1 VQKEFGVSERRAC
14 RVTGQQRA
22 TQRYQRRIVSDEAQ
36 LVKEMRVHAAKHPR
50 FGSPRILSLLTTHG
64 WRVNHK
70 RVERLWRLEGLKVPQ
85 RQRKRRRLGHS
96 ANSCTRRKAE
106 RRNHVWTYDFV
117 MDRTEDGK
125 RLKLLTIVDE
135 YTRECL
141 AVDVARHITGTAVI
155 DTLNR
160 LIRERGAPGHVRS
173 DNGPEFIA
181 HAVRTW
187 LTSEH
192 VDTLFIAPGSPWE
205 NAYCESFNGKLQDE
219 LLKGE
224 LFTSLVEARWLVDR
238 WRHEYNHDRPHSS
251 LGYETPA
258 RFAARCGTYG
268 ADARRPF
275 QSREADQD
283 PDQGKLSERV
293 DQRAG

>member
-1 VQKEFGVSERRAC
+1 
-14 RVTGQQRA
+14 VTGQVRA
-22 TQRYQRRIVSDEAQ
+22 TQRYQRRTASLDVE
-36 LVKEMRVHAAKHPR
+36 LVKEMRWHAAKHPR
-50 FGSPRILSLLTTHG
+50 FGSPRVLRLLNRNG

-70 RVERLWRLEGLKVPQ
+70 RIERLWRREGLKVPQ

-96 ANSCTRRKAE
+96 ANSCSRRKAE

-125 RLKLLTIVDE
+125 RLKFLTIVDE

-141 AVDVARHITGTAVI
+141 AIVVARHITGVEVVE
-155 DTLNR
+155 TLRR
-160 LIRERGAPGHVRS
+160 LISERGAPTYVRS

-181 HAVRTW
+181 QAVRAW
-187 LTSEH
+187 LASAH

-224 LFTSLVEARWLVDR
+224 LFTSLAEARWLTER
-238 WRHEYNHDRPHSS
+238 WRHEYNHERPYSS
-251 LGYETPA
+251 LEYETPA

-275 QSREADQD
+275 QPREADQD
-283 PDQGKLSERV
+283 PDQGKLSEQV
-293 DQRAG
+293 DQKAG

>member
-96 ANSCTRRKAE
+96 ANSCSRRKAE

-187 LTSEH
+187 LTNEH

-238 WRHEYNHDRPHSS
+238 WRHEYNHERPHSS

-275 QSREADQD
+275 QPREADQD
-283 PDQGKLSERV
+283 PNQGKLSEQV